1 MFGKNE
7 VVGQRFFRDK
17 PDNLLFVT
25 SIFYTLQGEGV
36 YSGKPAVF
44 VRLAKCNLRCSW
56 CDTFFDDGD
65 WLTFDE
71 TSNKI
76 DKVIEDFYLEKKLV
90 RPKFTK
96 HDENTKNELV
106 LVVTGGEPTLQK
118 NLGPFLDHMSNI
130 FKYTQIESNGIIHQP
145 SIPPSTTIIISPK
158 CLEENGVSLRYIQPN
173 LKNLEVASCL
183 KFVMEADSESP
194 YSSIPDWAFEWK
206 EKTGKEIFV
215 SPMNIYNSE
224 PQKSKDLR
232 MKTNRIELD
241 ERSKT
246 DEVISFWEPG
256 LLDLKENQKNHEYA
270 AQYCV
275 IHGLRFQLQTHL
287 YASLA

>member
-130 FKYTQIESNGIIHQP
+130 FKYTQIE
-145 SIPPSTTIIISPK
+145 
-158 CLEENGVSLRYIQPN
+158 
-173 LKNLEVASCL
+173 
-183 KFVMEADSESP
+183 
-194 YSSIPDWAFEWK
+194 
-206 EKTGKEIFV
+206 
-215 SPMNIYNSE
+215 
-224 PQKSKDLR
+224 
-232 MKTNRIELD
+232 
-241 ERSKT
+241 
-246 DEVISFWEPG
+246 
-256 LLDLKENQKNHEYA
+256 
-270 AQYCV
+270 
-275 IHGLRFQLQTHL
+275 
-287 YASLA
+287 